1 MNEQVQEIRYLVGE
15 AWKGE
20 YNPAT
25 PYGNANVVQDPT
37 GLSVYRSL
45 KPGNV
50 GHPLTDANWWFCIIN
65 LSSIKAESDRIA
77 ALNTAIAQDEAL
89 RVAAEQLRQQKES
102 EREAAET
109 QRNEAEQ
116 NRISAEQQRV
126 ANESQRETKEQQRI
140 TAEQGRVTAENNR
153 VAAEQSRVQAETLR
167 DNAEDERVLAET
179 NRDAAE
185 QQRIANEQTRI
196 SQEQQR
202 ETKETERQQTFV
214 QSQAARQQAYE
225 QAEATRQQTFNE
237 NEQQRD
243 AEAAALQTKLEN
255 GEVIPARAGNLGN
268 GICTTGTYDAAKTV
282 NIPHFMLL
290 ENGTVNVLFTTPINT
305 ENTTLNVSLTGAKPI
320 RILGQN
326 LPAGVIKAETYVTMA
341 YDGTA
346 WNIVNIFCP
355 DAQFDPAALVVD
367 MGLPSG
373 VKWASRDIDLTKPGG
388 FCETPFTYEKSFFS
402 WGNIDGHN
410 PSSVSAFDYDWGGV
424 NAQEPW
430 YEGQP
435 YGSTPGNTLTGN
447 IAVGED
453 FDAARANLGAPWRMP
468 TTGEYAEL
476 FANIR
481 YINADGTPI
490 DASQTNKLVTVNGI
504 VGLYLESKINGA
516 RLFFSCSGNGRGRSW
531 SFRGSLGLYWSSTW
545 NSARYAR
552 YLLFDSGGVSPQYN
566 GSRCNGFAVRP
577 VQ

>member
-20 YNPAT
+20 YNPANT
-25 PYGNANVVQDPT
+25 YGNANVVQDHT

-214 QSQAARQQAYE
+214 QSQAARQQTYE

-243 AEAAALQTKLEN
+243 AQAAALQTKLEN
-255 GEVIPARAGNLGN
+255 GEVIPASAGNLGY

-290 ENGTVNVLFTTPINT
+290 ENGTISVLFTTPINT

-326 LPAGVIKAETYVTMA
+326 LPAGVIKAETYVTLA

-346 WNIVNIFCP
+346 WNITNIFCP

-410 PSSVSAFDYDWGGV
+410 PSSVSAFDYNWGGV
-424 NAQEPW
+424 NDQEPY

-490 DASQTNKLVTVNGI
+490 DSSQTNKLVTVNGV
-504 VGLYLESKINGA
+504 VGLYLESTINGA
-516 RLFFSCSGNGRGRSW
+516 RLFFSCSGHGGGRSW
-531 SFRGSLGLYWSSTW
+531 YARGSYGYFWSSSW
-545 NSARYAR
+545 NSARFAR
-552 YLLFDSGGVSPQYN
+552 SLSFDSGGVGPQYYN
-566 GSRCNGFAVRP
+566 GRYSGFAVRP